1 MVAGVPNDGNGGAG
15 HSLRSDMNWDSMD
28 TNVLEHW
35 QKVGV
40 FRNNHISVGAGSN
53 TSLTSTSGYAF
64 ARDYDKNGI
73 TDKVIGCIYANANTD
88 VTINVGDTWS
98 DGQYLVNAYD
108 QSSAVVSNGKV
119 TFNSGKNGTI
129 LVEEPDGRP
138 LMSVKGD
145 AEFTGTQT
153 VTVSLDK
160 CEQAKCSIDGGNK
173 FIVKDGDTITIGN
186 TAYDGDTITITLEA
200 ENEIGSSES
209 KATFKKKVQG
219 GSTAPV
225 KTTSRLV
232 VKTADGSAPYVY
244 AWTGASNTLLGAWPG
259 TQLTSKDDNGDYYVD
274 LNTTEAYNVVLNN
287 GGKVQSAD
295 IAGITGDAIITVKN
309 TSFSSYD
316 LKIVET
322 PASPLEQLKKEG
334 REVKAMTSSDYTAS
348 SWTTVESVMK
358 SVDALVAQGSDA
370 DDDQVTAMITTL
382 QNAKAKLQLNVP
394 ALGYAVK
401 GKNTVSGV
409 AAPAS
414 KVTVTVN
421 GTAYTTQADDVTGVF
436 TVTTATL
443 NASSKL
449 TFKAE
454 RNSVSSAV
462 GAYNMSSGDI
472 TSLIVPTTASQA
484 TQPTTAR
491 PTQPTTA
498 RPTQPTTAKPTTQP
512 TTQPTT
518 AKPTESKNLNVTAT
532 SNYFPSANVKATK
545 GKTVCVEYVLDS
557 SMDVVNAEW
566 ALTYDKTKL
575 ELDTVRSKDY
585 MPNIPNEVTN
595 VKKADGKVLS
605 NFTDISNL
613 ADFKGGKVFVRAYF
627 KVISTG
633 ETTVDLNLKTLC
645 VGFIDN
651 DLKVNFAAVVRNS
664 EVQSGVTSVA
674 GYEKLAI
681 NKNTKAYLYSDDDVM
696 LGDVTGDGK
705 IDVNDVTAIQLYIA
719 QNQSFTDK
727 QKEAADVNKDGK
739 ISVLDV
745 TRVQQYIARYFDEF

>member
-1 MVAGVPNDGNGGAG
+1 
-15 HSLRSDMNWDSMD
+15 MD

-498 RPTQPTTAKPTTQP
+498 KP

-518 AKPTESKNLNVTAT
+518 AKPTENKNLNVTAT

>member
-1 MVAGVPNDGNGGAG
+1 
-15 HSLRSDMNWDSMD
+15 
-28 TNVLEHW
+28 
-35 QKVGV
+35 
-40 FRNNHISVGAGSN
+40 
-53 TSLTSTSGYAF
+53 
-64 ARDYDKNGI
+64 
-73 TDKVIGCIYANANTD
+73 
-88 VTINVGDTWS
+88 
-98 DGQYLVNAYD
+98 
-108 QSSAVVSNGKV
+108 
-119 TFNSGKNGTI
+119 
-129 LVEEPDGRP
+129 
-138 LMSVKGD
+138 
-145 AEFTGTQT
+145 
-153 VTVSLDK
+153 
-160 CEQAKCSIDGGNK
+160 
-173 FIVKDGDTITIGN
+173 
-186 TAYDGDTITITLEA
+186 
-200 ENEIGSSES
+200 
-209 KATFKKKVQG
+209 
-219 GSTAPV
+219 
-225 KTTSRLV
+225 
-232 VKTADGSAPYVY
+232 
-244 AWTGASNTLLGAWPG
+244 
-259 TQLTSKDDNGDYYVD
+259 
-274 LNTTEAYNVVLNN
+274 
-287 GGKVQSAD
+287 
-295 IAGITGDAIITVKN
+295 
-309 TSFSSYD
+309 
-316 LKIVET
+316 
-322 PASPLEQLKKEG
+322 
-334 REVKAMTSSDYTAS
+334 
-348 SWTTVESVMK
+348 
-358 SVDALVAQGSDA
+358 
-370 DDDQVTAMITTL
+370 
-382 QNAKAKLQLNVP
+382 
-394 ALGYAVK
+394 
-401 GKNTVSGV
+401 
-409 AAPAS
+409 
-414 KVTVTVN
+414 
-421 GTAYTTQADDVTGVF
+421 
-436 TVTTATL
+436 
-443 NASSKL
+443 
-449 TFKAE
+449 

-484 TQPTTAR
+484 
-491 PTQPTTA
+491 TQPTTA